1 MDQLIFLQDMAV
13 VMAVSAAI
21 LIFCRRFRL
30 PVVLGYILAGVLIG
44 PHTPPYSLV
53 KDLHSIHVLSEMGVI
68 FLLFSIGLEFS
79 LTKLGRVG
87 VVAFFAA
94 TLEIFLMMGIGYWL
108 GRAFGWNFMNS
119 LFLGAILS
127 ISSTTIIAKV
137 LMEMKKLK
145 EKFAQVIL
153 GILIIEDLLA
163 IVIIALLSGVASTGS
178 VEFKEIGLALAGVLS
193 FVAAV
198 LVLGFLLVPRLLR
211 YVAKFESDEMMVITV
226 LGLCFGVSLLA
237 ARFNFSVALGAFL
250 IGAVIAET
258 KQAADIVHK
267 IDPIRD
273 MFTAIFF
280 VSVGM
285 LLSPSTVAQFWFPI
299 LIITLVTIGGKIFS
313 CSLGAYLTGYKP
325 DTALKVGMG
334 LAQIGEF
341 SFIIARLG
349 ESSNVTSPF
358 LFPIAV
364 AVSGITTV
372 TTPFLMRSTG
382 PVIDFMEKITPRP
395 LVTVLGLYSGWFERD
410 SRRIFKISMRV
421 LLGIT
426 AGLIFLFIGSLFLP
440 LVPLLIMAS
449 LITVGAGFFLWGT
462 AKKIH
467 DRIQSMIGG
476 IFEQEKNAVLSA
488 EHSSTQKELFRLI
501 REEYPWEAETQDFL
515 LPYQESAVN
524 QTIKDLRL
532 RSESGATI
540 VAIYRDDQS
549 IANPEPDMKLL
560 PGDVLL
566 LMGDTKQ
573 IKDAVLFL
581 NKKIKELPVLETQK
595 QGHPKTEPFQVSE
608 NAQCLNK
615 TLREIRLRRK
625 TGATVLHLQKGGIP
639 INNPDPDTLI
649 EKGDVLMLFGW
660 PHQLEAARQYLGS

>member
-1 MDQLIFLQDMAV
+1 MAV

-30 PVVLGYILAGVLIG
+30 PVVLGYILAGVLVG

-79 LTKLGRVG
+79 LTKLVRVG

-108 GRAFGWNFMNS
+108 GRAFGWGFMDS

-178 VEFKEIGLALAGVLS
+178 VEIKEIGLAFAGVLS

-198 LVLGFLLVPRLLR
+198 LVLGFFLVPKLLK

-237 ARFNFSVALGAFL
+237 AKFNFSVALGAFL

-258 KQAADIVHK
+258 KHASDIIHK

-273 MFTAIFF
+273 MFTAVFF

-325 DTALKVGMG
+325 DTSLKVGMG

-382 PVIDFMEKITPRP
+382 PVIDFVERITPKP
-395 LVTVLGLYSGWFERD
+395 IVTVLGLYSGWFERD
-410 SRRIFKISMRV
+410 SKRIFRMFMRV
-421 LLGIT
+421 LMGI
-426 AGLIFLFIGSLFLP
+426 AVGLVFLFVGSLFLP
-440 LVPLLIMAS
+440 RIPLMIAAAI
-449 LITVGAGFFLWGT
+449 ITVSAGVFLWGT

-467 DRIQSMIGG
+467 NRIQGMIGG
-476 IFEQEKNAVLSA
+476 IFEPEKNAPGSP
-488 EHSSTQKELFRLI
+488 ENSSSQKELFKLI
-501 REEYPWEAETQDFL
+501 REEYPWDAQTQDFL
-515 LPYQESAVN
+515 LPYKESAAN

-549 IANPEPDMKLL
+549 IANPEPEIKLL

-566 LMGDTKQ
+566 LMGDAKQ
-573 IKDAVLFL
+573 LKEAVVFL
-581 NKKIKELPVLETQK
+581 NRKIKEPPVREIIK
-595 QGHPKTEPFQVSE
+595 QGHPKTEPFQVADNSLF
-608 NAQCLNK
+608 LNK

-625 TGATVLHLQKGGIP
+625 TGATVLHIQKSGVP
-639 INNPDPDTLI
+639 INNPDPDTVI

-660 PHQLEAARQYLGS
+660 PQQLEAARQYLGS